1 MTTKTVVIGIVIIA
15 AGSFGLYWG
24 IKRLRKQNPPVE
36 NKSLPLVNVVSV
48 DWNSGSANLSI
59 DGQPKYIATD
69 APVQGD
75 GYKIEMNEAAITM
88 YDDRGAVSLVVATKP
103 N

>member
-1 MTTKTVVIGIVIIA
+1 MTTKTIVIGIVIIA
-15 AGSFGLYWG
+15 AGSFGIYYA
-24 IKRLRKQNPPVE
+24 IKKIREKKLPTQSS
-36 NKSLPLVNVVSV
+36 SLPTVKLVNV
-48 DWNSGSANLSI
+48 DWNSGDANITI

-75 GYKIEMNEAAITM
+75 GYRIEMNEAAITLF
-88 YDDRGAVSLVVATKP
+88 DDRGAVSLVVATKP